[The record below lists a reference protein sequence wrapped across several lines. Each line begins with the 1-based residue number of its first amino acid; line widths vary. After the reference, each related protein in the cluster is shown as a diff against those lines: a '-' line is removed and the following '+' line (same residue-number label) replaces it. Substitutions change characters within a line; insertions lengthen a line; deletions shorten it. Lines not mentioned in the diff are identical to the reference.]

1 MKKISVF
8 DTYVSSANMGD
19 AIIMDYS
26 IKQLR
31 SVFPDDFFYHIPT
44 HEYNRRKP
52 YTYIRKCDEKIV
64 CGSNLL
70 RGRMMTRNQWKL
82 NLIDATFLKDV
93 CLLGVGTGGNFEK
106 LDAYSQFLYKRILS
120 SSRIHSV
127 RDEHSEKIM
136 RSMGFDNVLNTG
148 CPSTWAL
155 SPEHCIGIDR
165 GKQKSVVTTLTDY
178 DQDETLDKAMFQILL
193 EEYENVFLWIQG
205 FDDYDYAKRLGV
217 LDKVK
222 CVSPELKAYDAVLQ
236 RDDIEYVGT
245 RLHAGIRALNFKKR
259 ASILAVDARA
269 TGMAACIKLHVM
281 KRSDVQG
288 QLKDYIHRNQA
299 TELQLPSENIMKW
312 KSQFV

>member
-1 MKKISVF
+1 MKKVSVF

-26 IKQLR
+26 VKQLR
-31 SVFPDDFFYHIPT
+31 SVFSEDFFYHIPT

-52 YTYIRKCDEKIV
+52 YTYIRRCDEKIV

-82 NLIDATFLKDV
+82 NLIDATFLKNV

-106 LDAYSQFLYKRILS
+106 LDRYSKYIYKSILS

-155 SPEHCIGIDR
+155 SPEHCEQIGKT
-165 GKQKSVVTTLTDY
+165 KQKNVVTTLTDY
-178 DQDETLDKAMFQILL
+178 DQNEVLDKAMIQILS
-193 EEYENVFLWIQG
+193 EEYDNVFLWIQG
-205 FDDYDYAKRLGV
+205 FDDYDYAKRIGV
-217 LDKVK
+217 LNQVK
-222 CVSPELKAYDAVLQ
+222 CVSPALKAYDEVLQ
-236 RDDIEYVGT
+236 QEDVEYVGT
-245 RLHAGIRALNFKKR
+245 RLHAGIRALNHQKR

-269 TGMAACIKLHVM
+269 TGMAACVKLHVM
-281 KRSDVQG
+281 KRADVQS
-288 QLKDYIHRNQA
+288 QLKDYIHREQA
-299 TELQLPSENIMKW
+299 TELQLPTENILKW
-312 KSQFV
+312 KSQFI